1 MKEFYISFADQIN
14 KGISGRAGASKAKV
28 EGAFLWQESLNR
40 LSALSNKE
48 SASNHWRLTFLAC
61 FFFLITL
68 FLLIRTSFLQVI
80 HGQENLFISETNR
93 ILIERKVAPR
103 GLIYDSNGVILA
115 KNTPGFRATLNYSQ
129 VPVEKRQEIKQTL
142 INLLSIS
149 EGEVEAKFNDAK
161 ISPFTTITLKSGIS
175 HEEKVALDAL
185 QDKLPGIGIAQD
197 ILRAYPKG
205 QFLAHV
211 LGYLR
216 EISQDE
222 LKEPNNALYL
232 AGDFLGC
239 DGLERTYEEFLQG
252 KVGRS
257 LIEVDAA
264 GNLSRVVGEE
274 EPVPGNNLYLSLDS
288 SFQEKAAQ
296 LLSAAIEKYAATAGV
311 FIAEEVESG
320 QVLSFVVEPSF
331 DNNLFSGGIATDD
344 YERLIE
350 DSGEPLFD
358 RAIAGTYPPGSTVK
372 PLVAAAA
379 LQEKIITPFTRIDD
393 YPQVI
398 KIGGWEF
405 PDWTVAWGRAAHG
418 IMTVRKAI
426 SESCDIFFYKIGGG
440 YHDQCYTDNTK
451 CPIDGLGVE
460 KLKTYFNL
468 FGLGQKTG
476 IDLPGETKG
485 LVPDPIWK
493 QEVKDEDWFLGNTY
507 HISIGQGD
515 LLTTPIQILQ
525 SINTIANKGK
535 LLKPRFVEK
544 IENVD
549 GEIVKS
555 FDEPEIIR
563 EDFINKDYIQVVA
576 EGMRLAVSE
585 GIIYPLRDAKV
596 EVAAKTGTAEFGT
609 KNAKGE
615 YETHAWVTGFAP
627 YDDPKISFVLL
638 LESGGAS
645 SNAAEVAREIL
656 DEYFGR

>member
-1 MKEFYISFADQIN
+1 MKFGFSFADQIN
-14 KGISGRAGASKAKV
+14 KGIQAGDRASKAKI
-28 EGAFLWQESLNR
+28 EDASFWQESLNG
-40 LSALSNKE
+40 LSALSSKE
-48 SASNHWRLTFLAC
+48 SVSSHWRLTFLAC
-61 FFFLITL
+61 LFFLIGL
-68 FLLIRTSFLQVI
+68 FLLIKTSFLQVI
-80 HGQENLFISETNR
+80 HGQENLFVSETNR
-93 ILIERKVAPR
+93 ILIERKLAPR

-142 INLLSIS
+142 INLFSIS

-161 ISPFTTITLKSGIS
+161 ASPFTTITLKSGIS

-205 QFLAHV
+205 QFLSHV

-216 EISQDE
+216 EISEDE
-222 LKEPNNALYL
+222 LKYPNNASYL

-239 DGLERTYEEFLQG
+239 EGLERTYEEFLQG

-274 EPVPGNNLYLSLDS
+274 ETAPGNNLYLSLDFF
-288 SFQEKAAQ
+288 FQEKAAQ

-311 FIAEEVESG
+311 FIAEKVESG

-331 DNNLFSGGIATDD
+331 DNNLFSGGIASSD
-344 YERLIE
+344 YERLLE
-350 DSGEPLFD
+350 DSGKPLFD
-358 RAIAGTYPPGSTVK
+358 RAISGTYPPGSTVK

-379 LQEKIITPFTRIDD
+379 LQEKIVTPFTHIDD

-398 KIGGWEF
+398 KIGEWEF

-440 YHDQCYTDNTK
+440 YNDQCYTNNTK

-476 IDLPGETKG
+476 IDLPGEVKG

-515 LLTTPIQILQ
+515 LLATPIQILQ
-525 SINTIANKGK
+525 SINTIANGGK
-535 LLKPRFVEK
+535 LLKPRLAQR
-544 IENVD
+544 IEGVD
-549 GEIVKS
+549 GNLVSEFGQEV
-555 FDEPEIIR
+555 IR
-563 EDFINKDYIQVVA
+563 KDFISKDYIQVVA
-576 EGMRLAVSE
+576 EGMRMAVSE
-585 GIIYPLRDAKV
+585 GIIYPLRNAKV
-596 EVAAKTGTAEFGT
+596 PVAAKTGTAEFGT

-627 YDDPKISFVLL
+627 FDDPEISFVLL